1 MTTRREA
8 TTNAARLATYAIL
21 VFAPAVSYFV
31 PAVFTNYM
39 PELSDISRDPGG
51 FFSFLFLLLNPYAGL
66 TVLVAWLSRTPVR
79 AFLLLFASLI
89 IGGAGAFLWY
99 DLLVSETSIL
109 NIFVLISV
117 VQLQWFAIIATTFVT
132 VVVWAV
138 EKRLSR
144 RRSIGILLL
153 GAALATGCGD
163 ATNPFPVEPPD
174 RQPPARAR
182 EFRPEAIVRGL
193 PWQFI
198 VTTEESDLGRTIRYD
213 YVSVEPVDG
222 SQTTKTFLRASLVLT
237 SFPMADLA
245 ASAFADVAESAH
257 PDTGL
262 SYAWDYLVLDGS
274 RILDLHAECL
284 FSEEE
289 FTVIS
294 GNLTEWVGDDPDQ
307 VIRCRCGDGCE
318 TTAGG

>member
-8 TTNAARLATYAIL
+8 TTNAARLATYAVL

-31 PAVFTNYM
+31 PAVLTNYM
-39 PELSDISRDPGG
+39 PEPSDIPHDPGG
-51 FFSFLFLLLNPYAGL
+51 FFSFLFLLLNPYVGL
-66 TVLVAWLSRTPVR
+66 AVLVALLSRTPVR
-79 AFLLLFASLI
+79 AFMLLFASLI

-99 DLLVSETSIL
+99 DLLVSETLIL
-109 NIFVLISV
+109 NILVLISV
-117 VQLQWFAIIATTFVT
+117 VQLQWFAIIATTIVT

-138 EKRLSR
+138 EKRLAR
-144 RRSIGILLL
+144 RGSIGILVL
-153 GAALATGCGD
+153 GAALAIGCGD
-163 ATNPFPVEPPD
+163 APNPSPVEPPD

-182 EFRPEAIVRGL
+182 EFRPESIVRGL
-193 PWQFI
+193 PWQFV

-222 SQTTKTFLRASLVLT
+222 SQTAKTFLRASVVLT
-237 SFPMADLA
+237 SFPTADLA

-262 SYAWDYLVLDGS
+262 SYAWDYLVLDEP

-289 FTVIS
+289 FTVIC